1 MKRKLIIA
9 FITISFVFA
18 SWNLI
23 NPSFQNSNKDKLLI
37 EIVKYVLEKYHYN
50 SIEINDEFSVKMFD
64 AYIES
69 LDSQKKYFLAS
80 DYNEFK
86 KYRLKLDDQLI
97 KYDLSFFNL
106 SHEILIKRI
115 SEVENFYPSLLD
127 DSFNFNVQ
135 EEINLDFENISFPR
149 NEKER
154 KDRWRKQF
162 KYTALDIYDIKISDQ
177 KLNIS
182 NDENYIKKSEKEL
195 IKESTD
201 LVKKNIKNVFDLMN
215 DLQRKDWFSTYLN
228 SFVIQLDPHTYYFK
242 PEDKERFDMT
252 ISGKFNGIGARLS
265 KEEGGIKIVDI
276 PDAPSPPV
284 LTAVVNQSA
293 FIPPVIYVLLPLI
306 T

>member
-80 DYNEFK
+80 DLDEFK
-86 KYRLKLDDQLI
+86 KNRLKLYDQLI

-162 KYTALDIYDIKISDQ
+162 KYTALDIYLS
-177 KLNIS
+177 
-182 NDENYIKKSEKEL
+182 L
-195 IKESTD
+195 IH
-201 LVKKNIKNVFDLMN
+201 I
-215 DLQRKDWFSTYLN
+215 
-228 SFVIQLDPHTYYFK
+228 
-242 PEDKERFDMT
+242 
-252 ISGKFNGIGARLS
+252 
-265 KEEGGIKIVDI
+265 
-276 PDAPSPPV
+276 
-284 LTAVVNQSA
+284 
-293 FIPPVIYVLLPLI
+293 
-306 T
+306 